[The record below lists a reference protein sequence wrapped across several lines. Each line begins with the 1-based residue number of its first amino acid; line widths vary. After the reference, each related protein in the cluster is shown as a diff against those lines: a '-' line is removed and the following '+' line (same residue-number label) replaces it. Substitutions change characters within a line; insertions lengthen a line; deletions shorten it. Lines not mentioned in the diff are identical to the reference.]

1 MDNQKDKGKDQAT
14 GKQQQA
20 ENVHGEGNYAASRQ
34 YNAGVHEHMQSHDVD
49 KEARDAAPRSADEAR
64 EMESAEAKG
73 KQRAKE
79 EDPALRRRATGDQ
92 RGPEEKQTPKPGQ
105 E

>member
-1 MDNQKDKGKDQAT
+1 MDNAKDKGKDQPS

-20 ENVHGEGNYAASRQ
+20 QNVHGEGNYAASRD
-34 YNAGVHEHMQSHDVD
+34 YNAGLREHMQSHDID
-49 KEARDAAPRSADEAR
+49 KEARDAEPRSADEAR
-64 EMESAEAKG
+64 DMENAEAQG

-79 EDPALRRRATGDQ
+79 EDPALRRRAASDQ
-92 RGPEEKQTPKPGQ
+92 RGPEENQTPKPGQ